1 MREGCGVWWFCEV
14 TGELGRKTRKGICGN
29 RGDVGDN
36 KWYEE
41 MIVKLMI
48 VEKDENDH
56 IKIHK
61 KKSNNLLMYKII
73 YMELMELMNFL

>member
-1 MREGCGVWWFCEV
+1 MLAG
-14 TGELGRKTRKGICGN
+14 
-29 RGDVGDN
+29 
-36 KWYEE
+36 E

-73 YMELMELMNFL
+73 YMELMNFL